1 MFATIPGLRLT
12 MVRGLSRFALFYP
25 LRIVGCYFVAFVI
38 ALYSIEF
45 NQLSLFRIVLIGFML
60 IYPHLVRY
68 FEWRYS
74 QDRLK
79 VELRAFLV
87 DSFIVG
93 LTVYLTGYTPLPG
106 FVLVTIA
113 LVNGLSVAGFRQ
125 MFLSA
130 CSVLVGIAIATL
142 FGGAN
147 FAPQN
152 VFALD
157 IAVSIFLFVYFLFF
171 GFSVY
176 ISNALLARSRTEMRE
191 QKSVLEIEKQR
202 SDALLLDLVPAGLAD
217 ELKSSRH
224 IEPAEFEPVTLIAV
238 DFGDFVRTLEAHDP
252 RKVLAHLMHCF
263 KAFDAIAGRH
273 GFEKLRTMGDIYITV
288 AGVPLPGERDAAR
301 GIEAALEI
309 RQFLDDLAGSRR
321 AHGEFVLDARIA
333 VHSGRV
339 FGGIV
344 ETQKMSYD
352 LWGTTMK
359 ILLRLLKEAPGGE
372 VVISDATRALAGE
385 GFLSTPAGN
394 VAAGAGAGIPFFNV
408 EKRAA

>member
-1 MFATIPGLRLT
+1 LPGVATMI
-12 MVRGLSRFALFYP
+12 RGLSRFALFYP
-25 LRIVGCYFVAFVI
+25 LRIIGCYFVAFVI
-38 ALYSIEF
+38 ALYSLEF
-45 NQLSLFRIVLIGFML
+45 DQLSLFRILLIGL
-60 IYPHLVRY
+60 LLLYPHLVRY

-74 QDRLK
+74 QDRLR
-79 VELRAFLV
+79 VELRAFLI
-87 DSFIVG
+87 DSFIAG
-93 LTVYLTGYTPLPG
+93 LTVYLTAYAPLPS

-130 CSVLVGIAIATL
+130 CGVLVGIAIATL

-147 FAPQN
+147 FAPRN

-157 IAVSIFLFVYFLFF
+157 IAVAIFLFIYFLFF

-176 ISNALLARSRTEMRE
+176 ISNALLARSRTEIRE

-217 ELKSSRH
+217 ALKRDKHLDPS
-224 IEPAEFEPVTLIAV
+224 EFEPVTLIAV

-252 RKVLAHLMHCF
+252 KKVLAHLMHCF
-263 KAFDAIAGRH
+263 KAFDAIGSRY

-288 AGVPLPGERDAAR
+288 AGVPQPGERDAAH

-309 RQFLDDLAGSRR
+309 RQFLDDLASARR
-321 AHGEFVLDARIA
+321 AHGEFVLETRIA

-339 FGGIV
+339 FGGLV

-352 LWGTTMK
+352 LWGSTMK
-359 ILLRLLKEAPGGE
+359 LLLRLLKEAPSGK

-385 GFLSTPAGN
+385 DFLSTPAGN
-394 VAAGAGAGIPFFNV
+394 VVAGAGAGIPFFNV